1 MAEGL
6 KIRCWKV
13 GVGEMLSS
21 LMRFVRLLSRGGF
34 CGFGGLYF
42 LWIKIGTPKG
52 HKKGGIFFDVM

>member
-6 KIRCWKV
+6 KIRCLKV
-13 GVGEMLSS
+13 GVGETLSS
-21 LMRFVRLLSRGGF
+21 LMQFVQLLSRGV
-34 CGFGGLYF
+34 FGSLYF